1 MSISRTFRLAL
12 LLCSGAFL
20 APQALA
26 DDIDIFLGSSGGTA
40 DAPNVMILIDNG
52 SNWARQAQAWG
63 NGMNQGQAEL
73 NAISQALNALAGQSM
88 PINVGLALL
97 TPNSGGNG
105 TGGGYIRFGARDM
118 TVPQNRTALQNI
130 LAQISQY
137 TNGGGPKDEECCGL
151 AHKDETAALYELYK
165 YFSGLTPYSGGP
177 NSSNPWDDIS
187 GNLTAWGKTT
197 ADQGLS
203 SGWAIVNGVYQ
214 SPSTSC
220 GYNYIIYIANNSNGQ
235 VGSTES
241 VYQSAVVPALGALPA
256 TGVKTAESW
265 TDEWT
270 YFLYHNG
277 AAGSYGGAITTYV
290 LDAYNAQN
298 DAGYSISLQSAARR
312 GGGRYYQVGSST
324 AVLNALLTIF
334 DHIQSVNSSFASAS
348 LPINASNR
356 TQDKNH
362 IFFPMFRPDPNV
374 QPRWLGNLKQYQ
386 LVNDNGVIELGD
398 ATGQAAVNP
407 LTGYAQ
413 SCAQSFWT
421 TDSTDLVNYPL
432 GYWNYPTGIAPNAN
446 NMFNTT
452 QESAFTKSTC
462 LTTSNGPYTDLPD
475 GPIVE
480 KGGVAEVIRKGDNPL
495 VTNSAPTWSPALR
508 KVKTISPAAASG
520 ALVDFTVANTGL
532 PASLVS
538 WMLGQDVQDENGNGK
553 VLETRPSVHGD
564 EIHSRPLAVDYGC
577 APQPCTSPVRVFYGS
592 NDGTLRAIDAAT
604 GQELWAFV
612 APEFYTPMPAIYT
625 PPPAATVTPTGLERL
640 MWSGMTD
647 SAGNQVTPLIK
658 YPGQPAGL
666 IPAPVP
672 KDYYFDGSM
681 GLLESNVTAN
691 GVPGS
696 VWIYPSMR
704 RGGRMVYA
712 LDVSNA
718 SAPSM
723 LWKFG
728 CPHQTDDLGCA
739 SNGTFNASALSVT
752 SIGQTWSLPSPATSV
767 LGYGSA
773 VVIFGGG
780 YDGCEDQNTSA
791 PACSSEKG
799 AGVFVLDA
807 ATGKQLA
814 FFPTLRSVAADVA
827 VISVA
832 IAGVIDHAYAADT
845 GGNIYRIDFTS
856 GGPGSWVINRIAYT
870 NGVNYANVAGRKF
883 LYPPAL
889 VPAPNNEVYLAIG
902 SGDREHPLWSQ
913 YPYTSVVNRFYVF
926 KDSLASTTQS
936 LASTG
941 ALDLD
946 DTNKMF
952 DYSLGPGGSTNGTT
966 CDTPAVLPTS
976 TMSGWFINLTANGQG
991 EQTVTSALVV
1001 AGLVTFSTNRPVP
1014 PTAGSCSTR
1023 LGAAYSYWLNLFN
1036 ASGAVGVTGAAC
1048 GGTRDVPFTGGGLP
1062 PSPVLATLPVG
1073 IQQPHAV
1080 DVIIGADCAQ
1090 CATQPPRTITPA
1102 RRTTFWKGSGEN

>member
-1 MSISRTFRLAL
+1 MNMLRTFRLTL

-26 DDIDIFLGSSGGTA
+26 DDIDIFLGSSGGSA
-40 DAPNVMILIDNG
+40 DAPSVMILIDNS

-63 NGMNQGQAEL
+63 GGMNQGQAEL
-73 NAISQALNALAGQSM
+73 NAISQTLNALAGQSM
-88 PINVGLALL
+88 PIKVGLALL

-118 TVPQNRTALQNI
+118 TVTQNRIALQNI

-137 TNGGGPKDEECCGL
+137 TNGGGQKNEECCGM

-165 YFSGLTPYSGGP
+165 YFSGLAPYSGGP
-177 NSSNPWDDIS
+177 NSSNPWDDMA
-187 GNLTAWGKTT
+187 GNLTAGWGKTA
-197 ADQGLS
+197 ADQGLT
-203 SGWAIVNGVYQ
+203 SGWAMDDGIYQ

-235 VGSTES
+235 VGSTEN
-241 VYQSAVVPALGALPA
+241 VYQPGVVPALAALPA
-256 TGVKTAESW
+256 TGVGNAESW

-277 AAGSYGGAITTYV
+277 AAGSHGGAIATYV

-298 DAGYSISLQSAARR
+298 DAAYSGSLQAAARR

-334 DHIQSVNSSFASAS
+334 DHIQSVNSTFASAS

-356 TQDKNH
+356 TQDKNQ
-362 IFFPMFRPDPNV
+362 IFFPMFRPDANV
-374 QPRWLGNLKQYQ
+374 QPRWFGNLKQYQ
-386 LVNDNGVIELGD
+386 LVNVNGVIELGD
-398 ATGQAAVNP
+398 ATGQPAVNP

-413 SCAQSFWT
+413 SCAQSIWT

-432 GYWNYPTGIAPNAN
+432 GYWNYPTGTAPNAN
-446 NMFNTT
+446 NMFNIT
-452 QESAFTKSTC
+452 QESIFAKGTC
-462 LTTSNGPYTDLPD
+462 PTTTTLYGPYADLPD
-475 GPIVE
+475 GPMVE
-480 KGGVAEVIRKGDNPL
+480 KGGVAEVIRKGDNPPAS
-495 VTNSAPTWSPALR
+495 NSAPTWSPALR

-520 ALVDFTVANTGL
+520 AFVDFTVANTGL
-532 PASLVS
+532 PATLVN
-538 WMLGQDVQDENGNGK
+538 WMLGQDVQDENGNGR

-604 GQELWAFV
+604 GQEVWAFV
-612 APEFYTPMPAIYT
+612 APEFYAPAPAVYT

-647 SAGNQVTPLIK
+647 SAGNQVSPLVK
-658 YPGQPAGL
+658 FPGQPAGL
-666 IPAPVP
+666 LPAPVP
-672 KDYYFDGSM
+672 KDYYFDGSI
-681 GLLESNVTAN
+681 GLLESNVNAN

-712 LDVSNA
+712 LDVSDV
-718 SAPSM
+718 SAPSV

-728 CPHQTDDLGCA
+728 CPHRSDDLSCA
-739 SNGTFNASALSVT
+739 SNGTFNGSALNVT
-752 SIGQTWSLPSPATSV
+752 SIGQTWSIPSAATSV

-791 PACSSEKG
+791 PACANEKG

-807 ATGKQLA
+807 ATGKQLG
-814 FFPTLRSVAADVA
+814 FFPTMRSVAADVA
-827 VISVA
+827 LISVA
-832 IAGVIDHAYAADT
+832 TSGVIDHAYAVDT
-845 GGNIYRIDFTS
+845 GGNIYRIDFNS
-856 GGPGSWVINRIAYT
+856 GGPGTWVMNRIAYT
-870 NGVNYANVAGRKF
+870 NGVNYANGAGRKF

-926 KDSLASTTQS
+926 KDSLAST
-936 LASTG
+936 G

-946 DTNKMF
+946 DTTKMF
-952 DYSLGPGGSTNGTT
+952 DYTLGPGGSSNGTT
-966 CDTPAVLPTS
+966 CATPAVLPTS

-1036 ASGAVGVTGAAC
+1036 ASGAVGVAGAAC
-1048 GGTRDVPFTGGGLP
+1048 GGTRDVPFAGGGLP

-1073 IQQPHAV
+1073 IQPQAV

-1102 RRTTFWKGSGEN
+1102 RKTTFWKGSGEN